1 MQRYAQVTRLVPE
14 QEAEYV
20 RYHEEVWPDVL
31 RIIAEC
37 EITNYS
43 IFLSNGFLFSYF
55 EYNGSDY
62 EADMRKMAASPEMQR
77 WWKIMNPTLAA
88 VDASKPDEL
97 WSPMREVFHFEG
109 GESQASLE
117 VVAKANS

>member
-1 MQRYAQVTRLVPE
+1 
-14 QEAEYV
+14 
-20 RYHEEVWPDVL
+20 VL
-31 RIIAEC
+31 KLIAEC

-62 EADMRKMAASPEMQR
+62 EADMRKMAASTEMQR

-88 VDASKPDEL
+88 VDSSKPEEL
-97 WSPMREVFHFEG
+97 WTPMREVFHFEG
-109 GESQASLE
+109 GESEPLIGLE
-117 VVAKANS
+117 VKVNR